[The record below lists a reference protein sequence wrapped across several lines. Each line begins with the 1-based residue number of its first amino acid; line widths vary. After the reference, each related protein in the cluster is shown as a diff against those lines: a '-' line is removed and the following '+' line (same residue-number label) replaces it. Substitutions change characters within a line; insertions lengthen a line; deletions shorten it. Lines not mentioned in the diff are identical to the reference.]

1 MKKAATG
8 IDEDEQPN
16 GKLESSKQL
25 KNNPGHKFDWMILWR
40 ASSLHVKRKILEGY
54 LIKQL
59 NSSLS
64 NQLDSEILILF
75 LTSFLFFNSN
85 C

>member
-1 MKKAATG
+1 MNNQTV
-8 IDEDEQPN
+8 N
-16 GKLESSKQL
+16 WESSKQL
-25 KNNPGHKFDWMILWR
+25 KNNPEHKFDWMILWR

-54 LIKQL
+54 LMKQL

-75 LTSFLFFNSN
+75 LTSFLFFNTN